1 MGNKNYDTI
10 LPGRDR
16 GAFNFHVWKH
26 KKSAISYALELMSHG
41 RFAYV
46 QNRRTKQITYILHPD
61 RCSCSKCGNELEG
74 RKHCPLC
81 GALHYYATRKE
92 LRHGS

>member
-16 GAFNFHVWKH
+16 GSFNFHTWKY
-26 KKSAISYALELMSHG
+26 KKDAISYALELTGHG

-46 QNRRTKQITYILHPD
+46 KNRRTGQITYILH
-61 RCSCSKCGNELEG
+61 RSRTSCRVCGNELEG
-74 RKHCPLC
+74 KKHCPLC
-81 GALHYYATRKE
+81 GTLHYYA
-92 LRHGS
+92 